1 MMPRSEGDDPN
12 DSRSSCS
19 AEASC
24 NEPEADGSPWVAG
37 TTVVGCAARAA
48 SMARS
53 SAGSSANQ
61 HLRMVDVLGLHILH
75 ADDLAQRR
83 PRMSRGNG

>member
-24 NEPEADGSPWVAG
+24 NEPEADGSPGVAG

-48 SMARS
+48 SAKLGRIIRH
-53 SAGSSANQ
+53 NQ
-61 HLRMVDVLGLHILH
+61 HIRMVDVLGLQILH
-75 ADDLAQRR
+75 ADNVAQRR
-83 PRMSRGNG
+83 PRISRGNG